1 MAAGGNASFPVTTGS
16 APGPAA
22 LPLADAALDIF
33 PSLNDTDLAHEIA
46 SGLGL
51 GRKLTAAAH
60 GSSRGGTAGAL
71 QRPGWLQRLPELA
84 IVAPK
89 PMANPAWPTMTPPP
103 FICAQA
109 GPLAC

>member
-46 SGLGL
+46 ADLGL
-51 GRKLTAAAH
+51 VSNLTTAAQA
-60 GSSRGGTAGAL
+60 SSRGGTAGAL
-71 QRPGWLQRLPELA
+71 ERRGWVQRLPELA